1 MKLQMKKQRAAVQ
14 PFPTVSFHLLSATK
28 DRMPVLPQDLQAG
41 ELTSVES
48 GFYGEDEDDEP
59 KAEEKSED
67 VLDLDEST
75 EGETVVSD
83 ETEE

>member
-1 MKLQMKKQRAAVQ
+1 
-14 PFPTVSFHLLSATK
+14 
-28 DRMPVLPQDLQAG
+28 MPVLPQDLQAG
-41 ELTSVES
+41 ELTSVPES

-67 VLDLDEST
+67 VLNLDEST

-83 ETEE
+83 RNRGIIRLNREGFYEDKEKCRCVNVRVAEI

>member
-1 MKLQMKKQRAAVQ
+1 
-14 PFPTVSFHLLSATK
+14 
-28 DRMPVLPQDLQAG
+28 MPVLPQDLQAG
-41 ELTSVES
+41 ELTFEESVDCLEDVV
-48 GFYGEDEDDEP
+48 YGEDEDDEP